1 MSARKKPQTSEE
13 ALGRVYA
20 QNCWSLAGMG
30 AMLQQMHDLW
40 GIEVGE
46 AQEALR
52 RVRGDLDEV
61 WHGVKE
67 TPK

>member
-30 AMLQQMHDLW
+30 AMLQQMQDLW
-40 GIEVGE
+40 GVETLG

-52 RVRGDLDEV
+52 RVRADLDEV

-67 TPK
+67 ASK